1 MSLSIRDR
9 VDEIVALLQEAQL
22 DDSAWPAASA
32 LIDDACGLRGNDL
45 LLARF
50 SPEGGIDI
58 QLRWLLL
65 RGEANP
71 ELEHD
76 YAENYAAI
84 DERPAAGVREPFG
97 KLVHT
102 NTLLSDRIR
111 RDSATYNEYLVPN
124 AGENC
129 LNVRMPGAGESQIA
143 WSLVGPGGGHPS
155 DWSSQCVDT
164 IRQLL
169 PHVRQF
175 VRVRHALA
183 EARADGMTTA
193 APLDVQRMGTL
204 ILDRRGRIIE
214 ANEHARYLLACA
226 EGLTTSGRRLI
237 AIPPADA
244 DGVAR
249 LIGAACGG
257 RQGGPMPILRPSRPP
272 LVLYARPLEA
282 AGPPPL
288 AKQCVARVLV
298 AEPFSAPTID
308 PRRVSAA
315 LGLTPAQGRVAA
327 ALAAGRTAASIAHAT
342 HRTEATVRWH
352 IRAALSRLGLARQAD
367 LVRVVLLTPGVSES
381 GRQPA
386 GSLGK
391 APACSAY

>member
-32 LIDDACGLRGNDL
+32 LIDDACGLQGNDL

-84 DERPAAGVREPFG
+84 DERPAAVVREPFG

-129 LNVRMPGAGESQIA
+129 LNVRMPGRESRR
-143 WSLVGPGGGHPS
+143 SPGH
-155 DWSSQCVDT
+155 WW
-164 IRQLL
+164 
-169 PHVRQF
+169 VR
-175 VRVRHALA
+175 
-183 EARADGMTTA
+183 
-193 APLDVQRMGTL
+193 
-204 ILDRRGRIIE
+204 
-214 ANEHARYLLACA
+214 
-226 EGLTTSGRRLI
+226 
-237 AIPPADA
+237 
-244 DGVAR
+244 
-249 LIGAACGG
+249 GAA
-257 RQGGPMPILRPSRPP
+257 
-272 LVLYARPLEA
+272 
-282 AGPPPL
+282 
-288 AKQCVARVLV
+288 
-298 AEPFSAPTID
+298 
-308 PRRVSAA
+308 
-315 LGLTPAQGRVAA
+315 
-327 ALAAGRTAASIAHAT
+327 
-342 HRTEATVRWH
+342 
-352 IRAALSRLGLARQAD
+352 IRATGRANAWTPSGSCC
-367 LVRVVLLTPGVSES
+367 LTCASS
-381 GRQPA
+381 
-386 GSLGK
+386 
-391 APACSAY
+391 SAYDTHWPRPVPTA